1 MSHHHRVCIHFVYFK
16 CTYTVTH
23 DLIIILILIIGL
35 YNTGDHNL
43 MTTFMDDS
51 DDERPHKRRL
61 VEQDTV
67 DILSGLLHEEVDVE
81 IGLRERLSQTAEY
94 RLTWALVLRNALAL
108 GESFEQSEARNG
120 LSMYRRFFFQYL
132 HYFMSYAQ

>member
-1 MSHHHRVCIHFVYFK
+1 M
-16 CTYTVTH
+16 TH

-43 MTTFMDDS
+43 MNTFMDES

-120 LSMYRRFFFQYL
+120 LSMYRRFFFQYPY
-132 HYFMSYAQ
+132 YFMSYAQ

>member
-1 MSHHHRVCIHFVYFK
+1 
-16 CTYTVTH
+16 
-23 DLIIILILIIGL
+23 
-35 YNTGDHNL
+35 

-51 DDERPHKRRL
+51 DDERPQKRRL

-108 GESFEQSEARNG
+108 GEPFEQSEARNG
-120 LSMYRRFFFQYL
+120 LSMYKAYSFNILLF
-132 HYFMSYAQ
+132 FMSYAQ